1 MRKIGVI
8 VNLNARE
15 YKLKKNNPYG
25 IFEKIGGEYVLVRY
39 TQSID
44 EVIDVAQEFKK
55 EGINYVAPSGGDGT
69 LHHVITAFMK
79 VYNQKMP
86 PVLILKSG
94 TMNNVAT
101 SIHLNGDGNSILHRA
116 VSALKKGNEYM
127 LITRNTLK
135 IENKYCFL
143 FGNGITADFLNT
155 YYSIGKSYAKLVH
168 LITNTI
174 IEAVTNSNDSL
185 FKGFEGKIVCDS
197 QAIEYTKVLGI
208 LAGSVETIGMGF
220 YPLFRANE
228 KADAFHVIVCAMKP
242 RDVVKQI
249 IKLKKGVPINHEQ
262 YFEATAKEIGIYSEK
277 PFVYTMDGDLYHSD
291 GTLNVTLG
299 SPVQFI
305 VV

>member
-1 MRKIGVI
+1 MKKIGVI
-8 VNLNARE
+8 VNLNSRE

-25 IFEKIGGEYVLVRY
+25 VFEKIGGEYVIVRY

-44 EVIDVAQEFKK
+44 EVIDVAKEFKK
-55 EGINYVAPSGGDGT
+55 EGINYIAPSGGDGT
-69 LHHVITAFMK
+69 LHHVITSFME
-79 VYNQKMP
+79 VYNKKLP

-101 SIHLNGDGNSILHRA
+101 SIHLNGDGNSILQRA
-116 VSALKKGNEYM
+116 VSALKKGNEYT
-127 LITRNTLK
+127 LITLNTLK
-135 IENKYCFL
+135 IKNKYCFL
-143 FGNGITADFLNT
+143 FGNGITADFLDT
-155 YYSIGKSYAKLVH
+155 YYSIGKSYVKLIR

-174 IEAVTNSNDSL
+174 VDAFANSSSSL

-197 QAIEYTKVLGI
+197 QALEYKKVLGI

-249 IKLKKGVPINHEQ
+249 VKLKKGVPIHHEQ
-262 YFEATAKEIGIYSEK
+262 YFEATVKEISIYAEK
-277 PFVYTMDGDLYHSD
+277 PFVYTMDGDLYQSD
-291 GTLNVTLG
+291 GTLKVAIG